1 MRKIIEELHD
11 PNLPYI
17 SKFTIYLFLASQQKT
32 IHYASFFGHQVS
44 VFSLKKKKSMLGWL
58 YYWRG
63 KYHSFFLIWATDEL
77 RAKRKKQLKKDTA
90 SKIKS
95 LVNEVFSAPVYCWQ
109 LHMLVYMFVH
119 HFDQL
124 VALLRTLYL

>member
-44 VFSLKKKKSMLGWL
+44 VFSLKKKKIHAGVIVLLEGEISLILLNMG
-58 YYWRG
+58 YRRTQSKKEEAVEERY
-63 KYHSFFLIWATDEL
+63 SF
-77 RAKRKKQLKKDTA
+77 
-90 SKIKS
+90 
-95 LVNEVFSAPVYCWQ
+95 
-109 LHMLVYMFVH
+109 
-119 HFDQL
+119 
-124 VALLRTLYL
+124 